1 MAFGASYGP
10 LRSRMRVSEER
21 DEGFGGGGMR
31 ASEEQDED
39 FGGAGRAGRHDTMV
53 HLVPGDADERSPA

>member
-1 MAFGASYGP
+1 MKD
-10 LRSRMRVSEER
+10 SEGL
-21 DEGFGGGGMR
+21 DEGFGGAGRRTQRSGMKDSEGRDGG
-31 ASEEQDED
+31 